1 MVIEVASVLG
11 IDTTDMDV
19 EVPNVPLACVED
31 DSEKE
36 LTPERDSKSGPSNG
50 NESSNIENGNFCTSP
65 AVKAKNSKDNANSC
79 TSSNSSNTSTDNFGF
94 GEGGNLST
102 SLQSLVET
110 FDQKVNKCLKD
121 MDENTTTMAPV
132 PIRTQEE
139 IMSESQVWW
148 TLTGN
153 YGNILPLDF
162 NKTRIRAD
170 QLDALGLSS
179 SSTRHSEDSDQGYDL
194 NDEEDIRQQL
204 DFHQLVTQ
212 NLSLPNELLPV
223 SADQVIE
230 EIDEMIQSCD
240 LLASMTTDR
249 TMESVD
255 SMYSSMR
262 SPYTGSSINSHN
274 DVDSKMKQASVITS
288 TTENLE
294 SLPINKLLTLAS
306 EMEQLIRIYN
316 ESLVE
321 NLAHRDELE
330 FEKEVKNTFIS
341 LLLSIQNRR
350 RAFHN
355 ERKRKGLRIDISQMP
370 QFAIAT
376 IPYDE
381 NKKIIDTPT
390 LEALIK
396 IMKAIED
403 DSNNVPSMLTDYIL
417 TFVCPSTTTSM
428 IVDGTSSINQMTSST
443 ISSGTILKGN
453 F

>member
-11 IDTTDMDV
+11 IDATDMDV

-36 LTPERDSKSGPSNG
+36 LTPEPDSKTTSLNV
-50 NESSNIENGNFCTSP
+50 NESSNIENGNFSTLKP
-65 AVKAKNSKDNANSC
+65 TNQQNSSGNNNSSI
-79 TSSNSSNTSTDNFGF
+79 SSNSSNSSTDNFGF
-94 GEGGNLST
+94 GEGGYLST

-179 SSTRHSEDSDQGYDL
+179 STRQSENSDNGYDL

-212 NLSLPNELLPV
+212 NLSLPNEIPPV

-262 SPYTGSSINSHN
+262 SPYTGSSINSQN
-274 DVDSKMKQASVITS
+274 EVDSKMKQASVITS

-294 SLPINKLLTLAS
+294 SLPTNKLLTLAS

-316 ESLVE
+316 EALVE

-341 LLLSIQNRR
+341 LLLSIQNKR
-350 RAFHN
+350 RAYHN
-355 ERKRKGLRIDISQMP
+355 ERKRKGLRIDVSQMP
-370 QFAIAT
+370 QFAVAT
-376 IPYDE
+376 IPHDE
-381 NKKIIDTPT
+381 SKKVIDTPT

-428 IVDGTSSINQMTSST
+428 IVDNTLSINQMTSST
-443 ISSGTILKGN
+443 ISNGTILKGN
-453 F
+453 Y